1 MSIHY
6 LYFLMEFF
14 GKILKLF
21 VKHLLQISFGN
32 ITLIIKYYLLHD
44 GT

>member
-1 MSIHY
+1 MSI
-6 LYFLMEFF
+6 LFLLSLMKIF

-32 ITLIIKYYLLHD
+32 ITLIIKYYLLHNS
-44 GT
+44 T